1 MSTQPQ
7 EDVLAQQKEE
17 DIHKMLIC
25 KVCIIDNLLTLPF
38 LVPHRHSRFELQDE
52 ALCLQEGF

>member
-7 EDVLAQQKEE
+7 EDILAQQKEE

-25 KVCIIDNLLTLPF
+25 KVCFDYYIFLLSLLFSPTSA
-38 LVPHRHSRFELQDE
+38 LVT
-52 ALCLQEGF
+52 

>member
-7 EDVLAQQKEE
+7 EDILAQQKEE

-25 KVCIIDNLLTLPF
+25 KVCRWFDNHLSF
-38 LVPHRHSRFELQDE
+38 LSF
-52 ALCLQEGF
+52 

>member
-7 EDVLAQQKEE
+7 EDILAQQKEE

-25 KVCIIDNLLTLPF
+25 KVCNRIMTQYPF
-38 LVPHRHSRFELQDE
+38 LVPHRYSRPQLQDE
-52 ALCLQEGF
+52 ALCLQEGH